1 MIKNLLKG
9 NKKEK
14 NLTPLNEKTSDNE
27 NDDQSLLQEKKLYED
42 NDEIAEKENIK
53 KKGEIVIDSKFDVFI
68 FVVRAWEETTMKP
81 KVLAFTCFFLYIS
94 LVSFLMIFLTKKM
107 FSMPKSNLTG
117 DAVMIQF
124 ILCLFLYIV
133 FVKEIKQGI
142 RLIFISQWSFL
153 MSIVQIS
160 FSVWLF
166 IISIEIMLRAED
178 AINAVQSF
186 GAFTVILEFDNYL
199 IEPIDMHMIKPGFP
213 HLWKNRIKKWRS
225 IHINPNQRVVYISL
239 TYGFYVLFFIYT
251 ILKLFII

>member
-1 MIKNLLKG
+1 MIKKFLKG
-9 NKKEK
+9 KQEK
-14 NLTPLNEKTSDNE
+14 NLTPLNERNSDND
-27 NDDQSLLQEKKLYED
+27 NDDQSLLQEKKMYDE

-68 FVVRAWEETTMKP
+68 FVVRAWDEPTRKP
-81 KVLAFTCFFLYIS
+81 RVLALACFTLYIA
-94 LVSFLMIFLTKKM
+94 LVSSLMVFLTKKM
-107 FSMPKSNLTG
+107 FSVPRTSLTG

-142 RLIFISQWSFL
+142 RLIFVSKWSFI
-153 MSIVQIS
+153 MSFVQIS

-166 IISIEIMLRAED
+166 VISIEIMLRAED

-213 HLWKNRIKKWRS
+213 HLWKNRIKKWKS
-225 IHINPNQRVVYISL
+225 IHINPNQRKVYIGV
-239 TYGFYVLFFIYT
+239 TYSFYALFLIYT
-251 ILKLFII
+251 LLKLFII